1 VNGIS
6 GVITSADPPK
16 SLGRLLLDQADSLK
30 TASDEEIKSL
40 RIAVEN
46 YLAEHK
52 TQRKERRSSLNLPTS
67 QVLNKGDS
75 GDAGGSSSGNSS
87 RGIDGY
93 QVDHKSN
100 DDGKEGPAR
109 VVKKSTL
116 ASMVNGST
124 KRRAK
129 SADVSQR
136 NKHRGKFFYYL
147 QQFPF
152 NLLMMMIMMKL
163 CV

>member
-1 VNGIS
+1 
-6 GVITSADPPK
+6 VITSADPPK

-75 GDAGGSSSGNSS
+75 GDGGGGGGSRSG
-87 RGIDGY
+87 GIDDY

-100 DDGKEGPAR
+100 ADRKDGPTR

-116 ASMVNGST
+116 ASMGNGST

-136 NKHRGKFFYYL
+136 NKHRG
-147 QQFPF
+147 
-152 NLLMMMIMMKL
+152 NL
-163 CV
+163 